1 MKTVS
6 WDSIKDLIGED
17 LAMFSIFM
25 STVQSNKI
33 LLGMHQVVKGEQY
46 FSEDTLESMYKDL
59 TFGLCRQMLE
69 NHIAPDVLDIHDADD
84 SVFIRAVEDLSGWL
98 SMQTE
103 NETSSYF
110 KYLEQWNSES
120 KNWTDEHPLTFI
132 DFVSSQ
138 NSHCQAA

>member
-120 KNWTDEHPLTFI
+120 KSWTDEHPVTFI